1 MSSLTPWHTDQWFVS
16 PWNYLPEATQGFRF
30 ADQIQ
35 IHDLT
40 LRDGEQQTGFCFR
53 SDEKVEIARRLAELG
68 VHRIEAGTPAV
79 SKDDAKAVQEI
90 AKLDLGPKI
99 FALAR
104 CRVEDVKQVVD
115 CGVDGAIVEIPCS
128 EHMLEYAYG
137 WSQERA
143 IEMSVEATRY
153 AKEQGLYVVFFPID
167 STRTEMT
174 WYLDIIEQVASYG
187 GMDGLALVDTTG
199 TLAPH
204 AVPYMVE
211 KTRERLP
218 DVPLECH
225 FHNDF
230 GLGAANTLA
239 ALAAGVQVA
248 HLTVTGIGERGGS
261 VPLEDVVVSLLT
273 MYGVDVGI
281 KYGQLTAL
289 SHLIRERSPLQIPS
303 NRQIVGDDLFDMESG
318 IITDWYA
325 KCRKD
330 HVLEVFPFHWD
341 LVGQKPPRVVLGK
354 KSGRASIALRLE
366 EMGIS
371 ATTEQMMDM
380 MWLVKD
386 RSIEKK
392 GLLTDSEF
400 EEIVQSV
407 LSAS

>member
-1 MSSLTPWHTDQWFVS
+1 M
-16 PWNYLPEATQGFRF
+16 
-30 ADQIQ
+30 
-35 IHDLT
+35 
-40 LRDGEQQTGFCFR
+40 
-53 SDEKVEIARRLAELG
+53 
-68 VHRIEAGTPAV
+68 
-79 SKDDAKAVQEI
+79 
-90 AKLDLGPKI
+90 
-99 FALAR
+99 
-104 CRVEDVKQVVD
+104 
-115 CGVDGAIVEIPCS
+115 
-128 EHMLEYAYG
+128 
-137 WSQERA
+137 
-143 IEMSVEATRY
+143 
-153 AKEQGLYVVFFPID
+153 
-167 STRTEMT
+167 
-174 WYLDIIEQVASYG
+174 
-187 GMDGLALVDTTG
+187 
-199 TLAPH
+199 
-204 AVPYMVE
+204 
-211 KTRERLP
+211 
-218 DVPLECH
+218 
-225 FHNDF
+225 
-230 GLGAANTLA
+230 
-239 ALAAGVQVA
+239 
-248 HLTVTGIGERGGS
+248 
-261 VPLEDVVVSLLT
+261 PLEDVVVSLLT

-325 KCRKD
+325 NCRKD